1 MKDAKSQI
9 LSIPTAASSISAK
22 TRAHKFIVIRF
33 SAQKQRKKNHQYGK
47 YMPTAQGV
55 SKLPSSNTSTAVTI
69 SGTGGGSTDSK
80 RYTVISAR
88 AQECLQGP
96 TLVATIPDKTKNV
109 RYGGT
114 GYHRPPDVG
123 IHTLST
129 CDGVFGTPI
138 NQTAPPPLFR
148 GPRSSRYSKRKPA
161 GYYLGKCHAVPA
173 LKRFYFFYIIS
184 CTLTSRSFYILYAKL
199 RHPTPISNSLRP
211 LPRTTVAK

>member
-1 MKDAKSQI
+1 MEDAKSQI

-69 SGTGGGSTDSK
+69 SGTGGGSTDGK
-80 RYTVISAR
+80 RYTVISAH

-96 TLVATIPDKTKNV
+96 TLVATIRDKTKNV

-123 IHTLST
+123 IHTLSKY
-129 CDGVFGTPI
+129 DGVFGTPI
-138 NQTAPPPLFR
+138 NQTAPPHFSEDLDLRDTQSGNPQATTWENAARFQ
-148 GPRSSRYSKRKPA
+148 RSNFS
-161 GYYLGKCHAVPA
+161 
-173 LKRFYFFYIIS
+173 FFYI
-184 CTLTSRSFYILYAKL
+184 LFHAL
-199 RHPTPISNSLRP
+199 
-211 LPRTTVAK
+211 

>member
-1 MKDAKSQI
+1 MEDAKSQI

-69 SGTGGGSTDSK
+69 SGTGGGSTDGK

-123 IHTLST
+123 IHTLSKY
-129 CDGVFGTPI
+129 DGVFGTPI
-138 NQTAPPPLFR
+138 NQTAPPHFSEDLDLRDTQSGNPQATTWENAARFQRSNFFLF
-148 GPRSSRYSKRKPA
+148 S
-161 GYYLGKCHAVPA
+161 
-173 LKRFYFFYIIS
+173 IIS

-199 RHPTPISNSLRP
+199 RHPTPISSSLRP